1 MRSSKKTSLQSKI
14 DQEGDIKRGDF
25 IRARKEQRKL
35 NNPYSVYISMSYGKN
50 RFESSLVKPKVF
62 DDTEKK
68 RLRHVVATFESTI
81 YIRASDLQLSE
92 PIVLDLCKFDT
103 AAATTT
109 KRKSI
114 ARCTLNIGDIYLSL
128 MRFTIQ
134 HQEETKLSMTRW
146 VNDPLFKAEMS
157 DRAGSTKSSIKSSTK
172 YGNDDNNVATP
183 SIQEFSLMRNHKKRK
198 FENINIV
205 DAINHEIS
213 RIKNTVDDDEND
225 AVSVSSSSGGSMNS
239 YFLGVEREKE
249 LNKKKELLKT
259 KEEVFGQIYMSFFP
273 VQW

>member
-1 MRSSKKTSLQSKI
+1 MTIQK
-14 DQEGDIKRGDF
+14 
-25 IRARKEQRKL
+25 
-35 NNPYSVYISMSYGKN
+35 
-50 RFESSLVKPKVF
+50 
-62 DDTEKK
+62 KK

-103 AAATTT
+103 AAATST

-146 VNDPLFKAEMS
+146 VNDPQFKAEMS

-172 YGNDDNNVATP
+172 YGNDDNKVATP